1 MPTQSEILLISFS
14 VIIPWIAVQI
24 QLDMSQQLKMYSYS
38 FNLTRKLQ
46 VDHNEDIIV
55 FARVPKTATSS
66 IMYILEHLTKKNNFT
81 MFKNIYGMPRKRD
94 VCIIILSF
102 SASSPYKNIEKNYR
116 FFQIFS
122 EFFKNI
128 SLF

>member
-81 MFKNIYGMPRKRD
+81 MFKYTHGMPRKKD

-102 SASSPYKNIEKNYR
+102 SSSPYKNTEKNYR
-116 FFQIFS
+116 IFQNNFNIF
-122 EFFKNI
+122 
-128 SLF
+128 